1 MAWILSFISISYT
14 GFAPATAL
22 PWNSTALPWH
32 IEYAFQAMFYMI
44 LGYMFRYNYEGLL
57 DRYNTLMTRI
67 AAIILYAMIV
77 FVPFSLKIEMPILV
91 DIIYQYMASIVG
103 IFTLIMIAKKVRS
116 NKYINY
122 VGQNTLICF
131 ALHGK
136 LYSVIQTVLK
146 KVASGFYTAVLNN
159 TIAASIFCFVLSL
172 VLSVILIVPAYII
185 NRWIP
190 FAVGKN
196 KE

>member
-1 MAWILSFISISYT
+1 MSILI
-14 GFAPATAL
+14 
-22 PWNSTALPWH
+22 
-32 IEYAFQAMFYMI
+32 
-44 LGYMFRYNYEGLL
+44 
-57 DRYNTLMTRI
+57 
-67 AAIILYAMIV
+67 
-77 FVPFSLKIEMPILV
+77 
-91 DIIYQYMASIVG
+91 DIIYQYMASVVG
-103 IFTLIMIAKKVRS
+103 IFTLIMIVKKVRS

-122 VGQNTLICF
+122 VGQNTLIYF

-146 KVASGFYTAVLNN
+146 KITSGFYTVVLNN
-159 TIAASIFCFVLSL
+159 TMVASIFCFVLSL

-190 FAVGKN
+190 FAAEKN